1 MTEGLEKLGFSP
13 DHMDPAADPR
23 DDFYRHA
30 AGGWLDRTEIPASE
44 GSVST
49 FSLLSEAIDRR
60 LLELVEAAAGA
71 EGAAGDAAEDEPGPR
86 RQVGDFFRAAMDLDR
101 LDALGLEPMSADL
114 ARVAAVGSAADVGR
128 AVARHQLNY
137 DGSVL
142 LVAGVAPDRRD
153 SSVNALYF
161 GPGARTLDRQESLD
175 DAAGEV
181 RRQFRDHVAAIL
193 RLGGDDEE
201 TAGRGADV
209 VLAFE
214 RQLAAGTLSAA
225 DARDPEATY
234 HRLALADVQALMP
247 SFDLAAFLAAAGVA
261 APETAVVTQ
270 PDALRAVEAV
280 LSGRPL
286 EDLHVYLR
294 WKLLDAAARHLS
306 RPFRDAD
313 RAFRDQR
320 EGLAESPPRQRLVIG
335 EIRQLL
341 AHPLSRLYVEAHF
354 PESTRRAVVALVGRI
369 RSELRERLATN
380 PWLSK
385 GARQTAVEKLDRV
398 VVDVGYPEQWIDL
411 GGVEIAADD
420 HLGNV
425 RRLIEH
431 DARRQLARLGQPVER
446 DPFGRP
452 GSTTPI
458 DVNAAYQANHNAI
471 EITAAIAQP
480 PFFDPAVD
488 DAVNLGTLGAVVG
501 HELTHGFDGRGRLFD
516 ADGDLAD
523 WWTDADEQEFAART
537 GVLVKQ
543 YEAYEVL
550 PGVHQDGRLTVAEST
565 ADLGGV
571 TLALAA
577 LGRALAS
584 LPADTPRPP
593 DADGLSAEQR
603 CLLAWAQLWR
613 SKARPEVLRQLAATD
628 PHPVSALRATGPLV
642 HLDAFFAAFGIT
654 DADPMWR
661 PPEQRVRIW

>member
-1 MTEGLEKLGFSP
+1 MTEGLGKLGFSP
-13 DHMDPAADPR
+13 DHLDPATSPR

-49 FSLLSEAIDRR
+49 FSLLTEEIDRR
-60 LLELVEAAAGA
+60 LLALVEAAAGA
-71 EGAAGDAAEDEPGPR
+71 DDAAGPR

-101 LDALGLEPMSADL
+101 LDALGLEPLRADL
-114 ARVAAVGSAADVGR
+114 ARVAAVDSAAEVGR
-128 AVARHQLNY
+128 AVARHQLTY

-153 SSVNALYF
+153 SSANALYF
-161 GPGARTLDRQESLD
+161 GPGARTLNRRESLD
-175 DAAGEV
+175 DDAGEV
-181 RRQFRDHVAAIL
+181 RLQFRDHVAAIL
-193 RLGGDDEE
+193 GLAGDDEE
-201 TAGRGADV
+201 AAGHGADA
-209 VLAFE
+209 VLAVE

-247 SFDLAAFLAAAGVA
+247 SFDLAAFLDELGVA
-261 APETAVVTQ
+261 APETAIVTQ
-270 PDALRAVEAV
+270 PGALRAVERV
-280 LSGRPL
+280 LSDRPR
-286 EDLHVYLR
+286 EELHTYLR

-385 GARQTAVEKLDRV
+385 GARKTAVDKLDRV
-398 VVDVGYPEQWIDL
+398 VVDVGYPEQWVDL
-411 GGVEIAADD
+411 DGVEIAADD

-431 DARRQLARLGQPVER
+431 DARRQLARLGHPVER
-446 DPFGRP
+446 EPFGRP
-452 GSTTPI
+452 GSTTPV

-480 PFFDPAVD
+480 PFFDPAAD

-501 HELTHGFDGRGRLFD
+501 HELTHGFDSRGRLFD

-523 WWTDADEQEFAART
+523 WWTDGDEKEFAVRT
-537 GVLVKQ
+537 RVLVEQ

-571 TLALAA
+571 TLALAV
-577 LGRALAS
+577 LGRALADAQP
-584 LPADTPRPP
+584 PAEI
-593 DADGLSAEQR
+593 DGLTAEQR

-613 SKARPEVLRQLAATD
+613 SKVRPEVLRQLAATD
-628 PHPVSALRATGPLV
+628 PHPVSALRAAGPLL
-642 HLDAFFAAFGIT
+642 HLDPFFAAFGIT
-654 DADPMWR
+654 EADPMWR